1 MCVYD
6 QPASKPIRAWALW
19 YVRAMPSMLAG
30 SKRTELSIPEGCS
43 SSWAS
48 RKDTWASSEKKE
60 SSGRTYLKQDKP
72 QHERAKLE
80 GCLVGRGPHFR
91 TLARYKSRSVA
102 PVVLGD

>member
-1 MCVYD
+1 M
-6 QPASKPIRAWALW
+6 
-19 YVRAMPSMLAG
+19 YVRPACEQAHSCVGIMVRPCHAIDAG
-30 SKRTELSIPEGCS
+30 WIEADGAFYTRRLQFFVGF
-43 SSWAS
+43 
-48 RKDTWASSEKKE
+48 EKGYMGFEREKE